1 MGEDI
6 YFGICDE
13 YPKRPIARIACQA
26 KAVNGAWH
34 KKNLSNELPPVGKVF
49 SPSLPWIQQR
59 QSVAVIAKPN
69 PREVGEGNDQLIVEE
84 AFSLRQILDFRQ
96 LGMEAARRRLIEE
109 GLVRISPFSNELIV
123 AFSDTQCAVVK
134 MVLHP
139 EGGRFVTAPGTV
151 ALYQFNAAVFEGV
164 DFDGIYFEVPG
175 ITVGELQDEMTWL
188 LDQDLL
194 EKLLKGLKKIDAE
207 GPSRA
212 ERERIIAL
220 VIRAQKLA
228 TENTDWAYLQDWLQS
243 FLPQILTNIET
254 PARIAD
260 TLMQTR
266 PIQEAL
272 EQQQQQAFEQVRID
286 IEPRVRAVIET
297 DLEYLTAKCQTLNSE
312 IQQQQDTQKALEQQ
326 ASSTQ
331 QLIDKLKSQLT
342 KEIDTLNHTLG
353 EMKDQNT
360 PVFQKL
366 LGRLHHVLGEEA
378 NLLAPIDQSIPPW
391 SRIQTANK
399 AQKVAIDDLTQC
411 FRAESR
417 RSGVSSDDFRYLDV
431 ALRSGAL
438 VVLPQQA
445 AEAMIPGYA
454 KVVTGGSFV
463 REPLGPGV
471 LSLNDLWAQPASGE
485 RTGLAHAWSSALL
498 TPDRFHLVWLDGLNR
513 TPMDLWLPSLVGAIR
528 NIHRPMN
535 LILVAS
541 VDAGML
547 DEKRTWPELPNT
559 SLPLEFTLEAV
570 RGAPTPIGNSVS
582 PQTTYL
588 PFVPYR
594 VDRAEQRAYL
604 SEQDDCKL
612 LTFSME
618 AELYRAEAMYSTD
631 PAAISGR
638 LEQFSRKREQGR
650 LWLTKLLEDNE

>member
-1 MGEDI
+1 MGDDI

-13 YPKRPIARIACQA
+13 YPKRPVARIACQA
-26 KAVNGAWH
+26 KAVNGAWQ

-59 QSVAVIAKPN
+59 QSVAVIAKLN
-69 PREVGEGNDQLIVEE
+69 PRDVGEGNDQLIVEH
-84 AFSLRQILDFRQ
+84 AFPLRQILDFRQ
-96 LGMEAARRRLIEE
+96 LGMEGARRRLIEE

-134 MVLHP
+134 MALHP
-139 EGGRFVTAPGTV
+139 EGGRFVTAPGRV
-151 ALYQFNAAVFEGV
+151 ALYQFNAAVFDGV
-164 DFDGIYFEVPG
+164 EFDGIYFEVPG
-175 ITVGELQDEMTWL
+175 ITVGELKDETTWL

-212 ERERIIAL
+212 ERERIISL

-228 TENTDWAYLQDWLQS
+228 SENTDWAYLQEWLQS
-243 FLPQILTNIET
+243 FLPQLRTNIET
-254 PARIAD
+254 PAYIAD
-260 TLMQTR
+260 SLMETA
-266 PIQEAL
+266 PIREAL
-272 EQQQQQAFEQVRID
+272 EQKQQKAFEQIRSE
-286 IEPRVRAVIET
+286 IEPRVRATVET
-297 DLEYLTAKCQTLNSE
+297 NLEYLTAKKQKLNSE
-312 IQQQQDTQKALEQQ
+312 IQHQQEIQKGLSLQ

-331 QLIDKLKSQLT
+331 QLIDQLKTQLT

-353 EMKDQNT
+353 ELEDQNT
-360 PVFQKL
+360 PAFQKL
-366 LGRLHHVLGEEA
+366 LNRLHHVLGEEA

-399 AQKVAIDDLTQC
+399 AQKIAVEDLIQR
-411 FRAESR
+411 FKAESR
-417 RSGVSSDDFRYLDV
+417 RVGVTSDDFRYFDI

-438 VVLPQQA
+438 VVLPQQL

-454 KVVTGGSFV
+454 KVVTGGNFV
-463 REPLGPGV
+463 REPLGPGL
-471 LSLNDLWAQPASGE
+471 LSLNDLWAHPASGV

-498 TPDRFHLVWLDGLNR
+498 KPERFHLVWLDGLNR

-535 LILVAS
+535 LLLIAS

-547 DEKRTWPELPNT
+547 DAKHTWSELPNT
-559 SLPLEFTLEAV
+559 SLPLELTLEAV
-570 RGAPTPIGNSVS
+570 RGEPTPIGNSVS
-582 PQTTYL
+582 PSTTYL
-588 PFVPYR
+588 PFIPY
-594 VDRAEQRAYL
+594 DINRAEQRTYL
-604 SEQDDCKL
+604 NEQDDCKPL
-612 LTFSME
+612 PFSME
-618 AELYRAEAMYSTD
+618 AELYRAEAMYNAD
-631 PAAISGR
+631 PATISGR